1 MEQRIKDIRKSCGNT
16 SQEVFGKRI
25 GLTGATISRL
35 ESGDRQPTEAI
46 ILSICREFRINE
58 HWLRTGEGE
67 MKLKESEEDAKRIG
81 RLMLGLN
88 ENKKKLFRL
97 ISDMPDELLDEMIS
111 YLKKEIR

>member
-1 MEQRIKDIRKSCGNT
+1 MERRIKEIRKSCGDT

-46 ILSICREFRINE
+46 SLSICREFHINE
-58 HWLRTGEGE
+58 DWLRTGKGDMRLEESLEDGE
-67 MKLKESEEDAKRIG
+67 
-81 RLMLGLN
+81 RLIALMRDMN

-97 ISDMPDELLDEMIS
+97 LVDMPDELLDEMIS

>member
-1 MEQRIKDIRKSCGNT
+1 MERRIKEIRKSCGDT

-35 ESGDRQPTEAI
+35 ESGDRKPTEAI
-46 ILSICREFRINE
+46 ILSICREFHINKD
-58 HWLRTGEGE
+58 WLERGEGE
-67 MKLKESEEDAKRIG
+67 MRLEESLEDG
-81 RLMLGLN
+81 ERLIALVRDMN

-97 ISDMPDELLDEMIS
+97 IVDMPDELLDEMIS

>member
-1 MEQRIKDIRKSCGNT
+1 MERRIKEIRKSCGDT

-46 ILSICREFRINE
+46 ILSICREFHINE
-58 HWLRTGEGE
+58 DWLRTGEGDMRLE
-67 MKLKESEEDAKRIG
+67 ESLEDG
-81 RLMLGLN
+81 ERLITLMRDMN

-97 ISDMPDELLDEMIS
+97 LVDMPDELLDEMIS